1 MLINTLLSLLRG
13 YHVDLGTVA
22 AQVIS
27 ILFVILCILPLH
39 ELAHAWVANKLGDPT
54 AKLEGRLT
62 FNPLASVDPM
72 GALALLLFGFGWAK
86 PVPVDS
92 RYFRKPKRDMA
103 ITALA
108 GPVSN
113 LLAAFVGAVLV
124 AVMEAFS
131 PYNGFTNFVY
141 NVPWYYVVV
150 NISLAVFN
158 LIPMPPLDGSRI
170 VAAFLSDRAMY
181 TYYRYQNLFVMVMF
195 LLLLSGALSGP
206 LATAQTFFANI
217 IFSLA
222 RAPFQ
227 LFGLL

>member
-141 NVPWYYVVV
+141 NVLWYYVVV

-170 VAAFLSDRAMY
+170 AAAFLSDRAMY

>member
-1 MLINTLLSLLRG
+1 MLIDVILDLVRG
-13 YHVDLGTVA
+13 YHVNIWSVL

-27 ILFVILCILPLH
+27 VVFIILCILPLH

-54 AKLEGRLT
+54 ARLEGRLT

-92 RYFRKPKRDMA
+92 RYFRKPRRDVA
-103 ITALA
+103 LTALA

-113 LLAAFVGAVLV
+113 LLAALVGAFF
-124 AVMEAFS
+124 AAAMEAFA
-131 PYNGFTNFVY
+131 PVNGFTQFVY
-141 NVPWYYVVV
+141 VMFYYYVLV

-170 VAAFLSDRAMY
+170 VGAFLSSRALY
-181 TYYRYQNLFVMVMF
+181 TYYRYQNIFVMVMF
-195 LLLLSGALSGP
+195 FLLLSGSLSGP
-206 LATAQTFFANI
+206 LATAQNFFGSI

-222 RAPFQ
+222 RAPFR
-227 LFGLL
+227 LFGL

>member
-1 MLINTLLSLLRG
+1 MLIDVVMDLVRG
-13 YHVDLGTVA
+13 YHIDVWSVL
-22 AQVIS
+22 AQVLSVVFI
-27 ILFVILCILPLH
+27 ILCILPLH

-54 AKLEGRLT
+54 ARLEGRLT

-92 RYFRKPKRDMA
+92 RYFKKPRRDMA
-103 ITALA
+103 LTALA

-113 LLAAFVGAVLV
+113 LLAALVGAFL
-124 AVMEAFS
+124 AAAMETFA
-131 PYNGFTNFVY
+131 PINGFTEFVY
-141 NVPWYYVVV
+141 KMLYYYVLV

-170 VAAFLSDRAMY
+170 VGAFLSSRALY
-181 TYYRYQNLFVMVMF
+181 TYYRYQNIFVMVMF
-195 LLLLSGALSGP
+195 VLMLSGALSCP
-206 LATAQTFFANI
+206 LATVQGFFGNI

-222 RAPFQ
+222 RAPFR
-227 LFGLL
+227 LFGL

>member
-1 MLINTLLSLLRG
+1 MLIDVVMDLVRG
-13 YHVDLGTVA
+13 YHVNVWSVL

-27 ILFVILCILPLH
+27 VVFIILCILPLH

-54 AKLEGRLT
+54 ARLEGRLT
-62 FNPLASVDPM
+62 FNPLASVDSM

-92 RYFRKPKRDMA
+92 RYFKKPRRDMA
-103 ITALA
+103 LTALA

-113 LLAAFVGAVLV
+113 LLAALVGAFF
-124 AVMEAFS
+124 AAAMEAFA
-131 PYNGFTNFVY
+131 PVNWFTQFVY
-141 NVPWYYVVV
+141 TMLYYYVLV

-170 VAAFLSDRAMY
+170 VGAFLSSRALY
-181 TYYRYQNLFVMVMF
+181 TYYRYQNIFVMVMF
-195 LLLLSGALSGP
+195 FLLLSGSLSGP
-206 LATAQTFFANI
+206 LATAQSFFGNI

-222 RAPFQ
+222 RAPFR
-227 LFGLL
+227 LFGL

>member
-1 MLINTLLSLLRG
+1 MLIDVVLDLVRG
-13 YHVDLGTVA
+13 YHVDIWSVL

-27 ILFVILCILPLH
+27 VVFIILCILPLH

-54 AKLEGRLT
+54 ARLEGRLT

-92 RYFRKPKRDMA
+92 RYFKKPRRDMA
-103 ITALA
+103 LTALA

-113 LLAAFVGAVLV
+113 LLAALVGAFF
-124 AVMEAFS
+124 AAAMEAFS
-131 PYNGFTNFVY
+131 PVNWFTQFVY
-141 NVPWYYVVV
+141 TALYYYVLV

-170 VAAFLSDRAMY
+170 VGAFLSSRALY
-181 TYYRYQNLFVMVMF
+181 TYYRYQNIFVMVMF
-195 LLLLSGALSGP
+195 FLLLSGSLSGP
-206 LATAQTFFANI
+206 LSTAQNFFGNL
-217 IFSLA
+217 IFTLA
-222 RAPFQ
+222 RAPFR
-227 LFGLL
+227 LFGL